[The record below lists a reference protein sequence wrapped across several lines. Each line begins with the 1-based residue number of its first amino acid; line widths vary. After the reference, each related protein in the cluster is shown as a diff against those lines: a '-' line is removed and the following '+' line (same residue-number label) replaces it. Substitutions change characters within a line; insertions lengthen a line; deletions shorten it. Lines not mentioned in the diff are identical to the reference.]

1 MLLKLVSHNTLSFEG
16 RIKVNEY
23 IHRKYLNI
31 TVTKSKN
38 SLMKS
43 KCLDYLDT
51 YTIQLNYYLAT
62 NLICP
67 AARYKS
73 AVSEYQGL

>member
-1 MLLKLVSHNTLSFEG
+1 
-16 RIKVNEY
+16 
-23 IHRKYLNI
+23 
-31 TVTKSKN
+31 
-38 SLMKS
+38 MKS